1 MLSARTPKDCTFV
14 LVTPDILEM
23 DAAAQVFMRFFCNH
37 FHEKEKHYH
46 RCKTCFTSIPC
57 IKEEMSVLRPED
69 NVDNDTIVLN
79 KHSVVKKSGKGR
91 LDGWAYRTEQRI

>member
-1 MLSARTPKDCTFV
+1 
-14 LVTPDILEM
+14 
-23 DAAAQVFMRFFCNH
+23 
-37 FHEKEKHYH
+37 
-46 RCKTCFTSIPC
+46 
-57 IKEEMSVLRPED
+57 MSVLRPED